1 MAERPIYPIVCGPTA
16 SGKSTVAL
24 RLAES
29 YPIEIIS
36 ADSRQV
42 IKQLNIGTAKPT
54 PAELKQVPVHLI
66 DLVEPGEKYS
76 AVKFMADTD
85 RVIPTI
91 VDRRRIPVV
100 VGGTGLYLRALTEGL
115 VTIDSE
121 VGEIRTRLEN
131 EARQLGAEG
140 MHAQLA
146 KIDPDEARRIHP
158 NNLRHVLRALEIYHQ
173 TGQIK
178 SKLVANG
185 TYKRSVNKFRYFC
198 VAPPREEL
206 YDRINKRVDKMIAD
220 GWLEELESLIK
231 AGLKER
237 IRQAEVI
244 GYTELLEYIDNQTS
258 FDETLDLIRQNTRRF
273 AKRQMTWYRGQGI
286 SQFYA
291 SESECHEALCEFL
304 DGQAIV
310 LT

>member
-1 MAERPIYPIVCGPTA
+1 MAKQLIYPIICGPTA
-16 SGKSTVAL
+16 SGKSAVAL
-24 RLAES
+24 RLAER

-54 PAELKQVPVHLI
+54 AADLKQVPVHLI

-76 AVKFMADTD
+76 AVKFMTDTD
-85 RVIPTI
+85 RTIPAI
-91 VDRRRIPVV
+91 LERGRIPVV

-115 VTIDSE
+115 VIIDSE
-121 VGEIRTRLEN
+121 VKEIRARLEN
-131 EARQLGAEG
+131 EARVLGPEA
-140 MHAQLA
+140 MHAQLT

-158 NNLRHVLRALEIYHQ
+158 NNLRHVLRALEIFHQ

-178 SKLVANG
+178 SELVAGG
-185 TYKRSVNKFRYFC
+185 TYKRSVNNFKYFC

-206 YDRINKRVDKMIAD
+206 YGRINERVDEMITA
-220 GWLEELESLIK
+220 GWLEELDSLIK
-231 AGLKER
+231 AGQKEK

-244 GYTELLEYIDNQTS
+244 GYAELLDYIDNKATL
-258 FDETLDLIRQNTRRF
+258 DETLDLIRQNTRRF
-273 AKRQMTWYRGQGI
+273 AKRQMTWFRGQGLGG
-286 SQFYA
+286 FYA
-291 SESECHEALCEFL
+291 TSDECYDALGEFL
-304 DGQAIV
+304 DDQAIV